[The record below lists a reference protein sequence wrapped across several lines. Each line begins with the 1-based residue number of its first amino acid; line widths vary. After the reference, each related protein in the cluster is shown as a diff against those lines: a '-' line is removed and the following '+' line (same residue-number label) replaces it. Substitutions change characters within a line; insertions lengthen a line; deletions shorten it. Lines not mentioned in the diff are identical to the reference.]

1 MSQFADTNAIAN
13 QTVGHIAATLPG
25 AAAIFQGHGV
35 DFCCGGDRTLADAAA
50 KRALD
55 LDALIEELAAA
66 TPVEDVSWDA
76 APTVELIEHIITR
89 YHSVHLREL
98 PWLIRLAHKV
108 EAAHKDKARVPA
120 GLVDL
125 LSSLLAGINVH
136 QRREEVVLF
145 PMMQAGGGPMIEA
158 AIATMRAE
166 HDDHG
171 AVLAE
176 IDRLTQNRTAP
187 DDACATWR
195 ALCVGLTKFHD
206 DLMMHVHLENNIL
219 FPRFA
224 GNHATHAA

>member
-1 MSQFADTNAIAN
+1 MSQFADTNAIAG
-13 QTVGHIAATLPG
+13 QAVGHIAATLPG
-25 AAAIFQGHGV
+25 AAAIFQSHGV
-35 DFCCGGDRTLADAAA
+35 DFCCSGDRTLADAAA

-55 LDALIEELAAA
+55 LDALIDELAAA
-66 TPVEDVSWDA
+66 SPAAEESWNA
-76 APTVELIEHIITR
+76 APTADLIEHIITR

-108 EAAHKDKARVPA
+108 EAAHKDNARVPA
-120 GLVDL
+120 GLADL
-125 LSSLLAGINVH
+125 LSRLLAGVNVH

-145 PMMQAGGGPMIEA
+145 PMMLAGGGPMIEA
-158 AIATMRAE
+158 AIATIRAE

-171 AVLAE
+171 AALTE

-187 DDACATWR
+187 GDACATWR
-195 ALCVGLTKFHD
+195 ALCVGLTKLHD

-224 GNHATHAA
+224 GNPATHAA

>member
-1 MSQFADTNAIAN
+1 MSQFADTKAIAG

-55 LDALIEELAAA
+55 LDALIGELAAA
-66 TPVEDVSWDA
+66 NPVGEVSWDTA
-76 APTVELIEHIITR
+76 STADLIEHVITR

-108 EAAHKDKARVPA
+108 EAAHKENGRVPA
-120 GLVDL
+120 GLADL
-125 LSSLLAGINVH
+125 LSRLLAGINVH

-176 IDRLTQNRTAP
+176 IDRLSRNRTAP

-206 DLMMHVHLENNIL
+206 DLMTHVHIENNIL

-224 GNHATHAA
+224 GNSATHAA